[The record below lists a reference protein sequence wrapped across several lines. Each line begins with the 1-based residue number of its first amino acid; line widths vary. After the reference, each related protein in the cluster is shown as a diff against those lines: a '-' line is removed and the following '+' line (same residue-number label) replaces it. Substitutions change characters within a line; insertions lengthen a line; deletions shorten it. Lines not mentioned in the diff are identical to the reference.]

1 MEQTSKEPEVKSTQL
16 TFINPDQIV
25 SPAILAGILGRNVSL
40 LYQWAQ
46 AGRLPSPL
54 SSFTYRECLTH
65 LMDFHSKEG
74 NRRVKV
80 RAPAGG
86 GESEDNIHPLMAA
99 KLEQSVKT
107 EYAREAQLWQAIA
120 IKNEE
125 YVSFANK
132 LADLE
137 PFILNIRD
145 LLLGIALD
153 FPETQSAIDEGM
165 ENLYKLGTRMLEEV
179 KIDRDEFVQT
189 MLDKPIDELDELK

>member
-1 MEQTSKEPEVKSTQL
+1 MENSTNSSETKSTQL
-16 TFINPDQIV
+16 TFINPDQLI

-54 SSFTYRECLTH
+54 SNFTYRECLTH

-80 RAPAGG
+80 RAPTG
-86 GESEDNIHPLMAA
+86 GESEDTIHPLMVA
-99 KLEQSVKT
+99 KLEQGIKT

-125 YVSFANK
+125 YVSFSSK

-153 FPETQSAIDEGM
+153 FPETQSTIDEGM
-165 ENLYKLGTRMLEEV
+165 ENLFKLGTRMLEEV
-179 KIDRDEFVQT
+179 KIDRDEFVQS